1 MQGRLEVRGP
11 PVVGSA
17 LFVVV
22 KTGIGGGPNDAG
34 RLTEW

>member
-1 MQGRLEVRGP
+1 MRGP

-17 LFVVV
+17 LFVV
-22 KTGIGGGPNDAG
+22 KAGIGGGPNDAG